1 MPPPAQASQRWRY
14 QDVRSEANRAVMPAR
29 LEPVPSQAQQGLVLV
44 LQLPELVQEPQQ
56 PVLVQALA

>member
-1 MPPPAQASQRWRY
+1 
-14 QDVRSEANRAVMPAR
+14 MPAR